1 LLTPTANVGRS
12 TATAAQSP
20 FLETVLQLS
29 FGGLRETHSSF
40 FGLDGTDYSVSL
52 SGVQRASPSLDW
64 VQEFRVVDGPYA
76 GDNGRNLGSVVSTIT
91 KSGSNDIHGSAYEY
105 LRNNAVDA
113 DNSLSAPGFNTL
125 RVNQF
130 GGNLGGPIR
139 HAKTFYF
146 TGYEGQRR
154 AASPTYSTFILGCIN
169 TPNCMGPGTPSINQV
184 KEQFGLQPEELG
196 SILQIDNYDKAM
208 GKITQVFNE
217 RNILNV
223 GYLFSD
229 DRKVNAP
236 TAAPGQGL
244 PSTYRDNPVR
254 DQTIYGNFL
263 HLFSP
268 RWTSESVLAYGDRLF
283 TSLPKGRDVSRP

>member
-1 LLTPTANVGRS
+1 MTFTARRMNTSATTLWMPTIP
-12 TATAAQSP
+12 SP
-20 FLETVLQLS
+20 L
-29 FGGLRETHSSF
+29 
-40 FGLDGTDYSVSL
+40 
-52 SGVQRASPSLDW
+52 
-64 VQEFRVVDGPYA
+64 
-76 GDNGRNLGSVVSTIT
+76 
-91 KSGSNDIHGSAYEY
+91 
-105 LRNNAVDA
+105 
-113 DNSLSAPGFNTL
+113 PGCNTL

-130 GGNLGGPIR
+130 GGNVGGPIR

-154 AASPTYSTFILGCIN
+154 AASPTYSTFILGCID
-169 TPNCMGPGTPSINQV
+169 TPGCMGPGTPSINQV
-184 KEQFGLQPEELG
+184 KEQFGLQPEVLD
-196 SILQIDNYDKAM
+196 STLQIDNYDKAI

-254 DQTIYGNFL
+254 DQTVY
-263 HLFSP
+263 
-268 RWTSESVLAYGDRLF
+268 RQ
-283 TSLPKGRDVSRP
+283 LPAPL